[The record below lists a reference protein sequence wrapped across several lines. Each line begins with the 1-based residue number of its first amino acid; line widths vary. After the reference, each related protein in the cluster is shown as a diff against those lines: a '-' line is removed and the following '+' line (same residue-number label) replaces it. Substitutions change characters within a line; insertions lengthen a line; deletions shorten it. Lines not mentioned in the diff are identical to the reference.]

1 MSARHDAREAA
12 LKILYFCE
20 VSGAAANEAMAS
32 YFAEHAPDAGAAV
45 REFSRELVLGTL
57 ADVPSLDALIARHCQ
72 HWRLERLALLDRL
85 ILRMAVWELQHEP
98 DLAAAVVLN
107 EALELARTY
116 STDGSVAF
124 VNGVLDAIRK
134 ALEDPK
140 F

>member
-1 MSARHDAREAA
+1 MTARHDAREAA

-20 VSGAAANEAMAS
+20 ISGAAANEAIAS
-32 YFAEHAPDAGAAV
+32 YFAEHSPDADAAV
-45 REFSRELVLGTL
+45 RDFSRELVLGTL
-57 ADVPSLDALIARHCQ
+57 ADVPSLDALIAHHSQ

-85 ILRMAVWELQHEP
+85 ILRMAIWELQHEP
-98 DLAAAVVLN
+98 DVPAPVVLN

-134 ALEDPK
+134 ALGTGH
-140 F
+140 